1 MTTRNDPDF
10 ENVFDT
16 VVSKP
21 MKHDIRVE
29 FALAEREVWTRAACA
44 VASANDCKS
53 TKLPSRGPTQSLMRM
68 LNVSVQLLTSV
79 KTYNF

>member
-53 TKLPSRGPTQSLMRM
+53 TSIAINWANKITDAYVERFGKSG
-68 LNVSVQLLTSV
+68 NVR
-79 KTYNF
+79 KDA

>member
-16 VVSKP
+16 VVPKP

-53 TKLPSRGPTQSLMRM
+53 TKTAITWANAITDAYVERFGTTVNIRKD
-68 LNVSVQLLTSV
+68 V
-79 KTYNF
+79 